1 MKLTNFVISKRGLIF
16 WNTILNATLKEIEF
30 LPLFKAKVKEMLL
43 SRASLFRSFNDFKFN
58 VLLLKY
64 LFLFSY
70 VIISHSLYYS

>member
-1 MKLTNFVISKRGLIF
+1 MKLTNFAISMKIPIF
-16 WNTILNATLKEIEF
+16 WSTVLDATLKEIEF

-70 VIISHSLYYS
+70 VIISDSLYYS